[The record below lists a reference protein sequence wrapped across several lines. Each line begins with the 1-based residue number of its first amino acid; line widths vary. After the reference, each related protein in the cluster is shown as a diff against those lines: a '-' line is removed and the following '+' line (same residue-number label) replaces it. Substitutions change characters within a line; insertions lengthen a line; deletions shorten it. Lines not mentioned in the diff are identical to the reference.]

1 MILASARSPIASTLA
16 APAAGLFGYSRADL
30 ARARCPYAADP
41 QKFAELFVETCTC
54 ALHRALRI
62 APPRRV

>member
-1 MILASARSPIASTLA
+1 MILAHTRPQFVQSQP

-62 APPRRV
+62 APPKPF